1 MNQTPI
7 IDTEV
12 AVIGSGIAGLSAAM
26 FSCNRDISA
35 AVIGGPGATGFYSGY
50 IDLMGVFPG
59 KEPQVKSDPWQA
71 IGDLYSKFPE
81 HPLNLIDSPDIK
93 SSLQEFLDF
102 LQSQNL
108 QYTGFKG
115 SNLSALTPLGTG
127 KPTYRVPE
135 TMWQGIRAR
144 QEKTSCLFL
153 DIQGLKDF
161 DAAGLVSAMQDSWP
175 GIRSDCIQ
183 FPGLAEGREAYPPL
197 LAQNLE
203 NQTRRRELARVIAA
217 NLQGEKAVG
226 LPAILGIYR
235 PGLIK
240 REMEEIIGATI
251 FEVPTMPSSV
261 PGIRLKEK
269 FSNYFDQKD
278 NIQGFMQQ
286 RVFECTKQGDKDFLL
301 QIGGTKP
308 EKKLRAKSVILASGR
323 YLAQGLQASRS
334 KIREPLFD
342 LPVTQPDNREDWH
355 KSDLFDPEGHRAN
368 LAGIQTDSAFR
379 PLDTHGNP
387 IYRGLYAVGSIL
399 ANADWMRFK
408 CGGGLCISS
417 AYRAVE
423 NMK

>member
-1 MNQTPI
+1 MNQTPV

-26 FSCNRDISA
+26 FACNRDISVS
-35 AVIGGPGATGFYSGY
+35 VIGGPGSTGFYSGY
-50 IDLMGVFPG
+50 IDLLGVFPG
-59 KEPQVKSDPWQA
+59 KEPQVKSNPWQA
-71 IGDLYSKFPE
+71 LGDLYSNFPG
-81 HPLNLIDSPDIK
+81 HPLNLIETPDIK

-108 QYTGFKG
+108 QYTGFED
-115 SNLSALTPLGTG
+115 SNLSVLTPLGTS

-135 TMWQGIRAR
+135 TMWQGIQSRK
-144 QEKTSCLFL
+144 QKTSCLFL

-161 DAAGLVSAMQDSWP
+161 DASGLVSVLQDFWP

-183 FPGLAEGREAYPPL
+183 FPGLAEGREAYPAL

-203 NQTRRRELARVIAA
+203 NQTRRRELAQAIAA
-217 NLQGEKAVG
+217 KLKDEKAVG

-235 PGLIK
+235 PELIK
-240 REMEEIIGATI
+240 KEIEDIIGATI
-251 FEVPTMPSSV
+251 FEIPTMPSSV

-269 FSNYFDQKD
+269 FSNFFDQKD
-278 NIQGFMQQ
+278 NTRVFMQQ
-286 RVFECTKQGDKDFLL
+286 RVFECTKQGDNEFLL

-308 EKKLRAKSVILASGR
+308 EKKLRARSVILASGR
-323 YLAQGLQASRS
+323 YLAQGLQAGRS

-342 LPVTQPDNREDWH
+342 LPVIQPDSREKWH
-355 KSDLFDPEGHRAN
+355 KTDLFDPEGHRAN

-379 PLDTHGNP
+379 PVDGHGNP
-387 IYRGLYAVGSIL
+387 IHKGLYAVGSIL

-417 AYRAVE
+417 AYQAVQGL
-423 NMK
+423 K